1 MSILEKIKGIEDCII
16 EISDNQKVILE
27 ALENNK
33 EKLDRLLAKG
43 SDWST
48 KEHMEVDLKNAER
61 IVTTSD
67 EEFRKEEEVIMD
79 LKGVQCIATT
89 EKAIL
94 VTKKGY
100 QKWIPISQISE
111 NTKTI
116 EEGDFLE
123 DIELTENAKKW
134 IPDKPWDKYKVV
146 KG

>member
-1 MSILEKIKGIEDCII
+1 MSIDVILEELEKIH
-16 EISDNQKVILE
+16 
-27 ALENNK
+27 

-48 KEHMEVDLKNAER
+48 KEHMVIDLENAEKIIKEGR
-61 IVTTSD
+61 KDFPIPAEDSVT
-67 EEFRKEEEVIMD
+67 EEVIMD
-79 LKGVQCIATT
+79 LTDVQCIATT

-100 QKWIPISQISE
+100 QKWIPLSQMSP

-116 EEGDFLE
+116 GEGDFLE

-134 IPDKPWDKYKVV
+134 IPDKPWDKFEVYKR
-146 KG
+146 